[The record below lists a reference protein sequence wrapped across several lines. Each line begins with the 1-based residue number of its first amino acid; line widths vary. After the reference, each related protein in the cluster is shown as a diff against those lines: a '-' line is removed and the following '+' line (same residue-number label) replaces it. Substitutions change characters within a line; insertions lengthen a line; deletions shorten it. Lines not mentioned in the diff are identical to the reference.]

1 MNQISS
7 EPHEP
12 DRLLR
17 AEESAT
23 MLGLPVSSFWA
34 LVADGRIPRGIKIGR
49 RTRWSSRALEQWI
62 AEHHE
67 AAQGREH
74 TVEKGRD

>member
-1 MNQISS
+1 MG
-7 EPHEP
+7 EHADHHVH

-49 RTRWSSRALEQWI
+49 RTRWSCRVL
-62 AEHHE
+62 
-67 AAQGREH
+67 
-74 TVEKGRD
+74 

>member
-1 MNQISS
+1 MG
-7 EPHEP
+7 EHADHHAH

-17 AEESAT
+17 VEESAA

-49 RTRWSSRALEQWI
+49 RTRWSCRALEEWI
-62 AEHHE
+62 AEQSA
-67 AAQGREH
+67 AAQQQNRGN
-74 TVEKGRD
+74 